1 MRQSLIKTLFIKNII
16 QIKLYN
22 FELHLLK
29 MNKMKDTPKIML
41 IDDSTTN
48 NILYSS
54 IFTDEGYDVVICDN
68 SKNALKM
75 IIEEKPSLII
85 LDLMMPGIDGFELMK
100 KIKQDSNLASIPIV
114 MVTAKLSKESEEKA
128 KNMGVQAYLNKPVG
142 INEIVD
148 VVKNILNVY
157 HS

>member
-1 MRQSLIKTLFIKNII
+1 LFIKNII